1 VQHVFLKIVN
11 FLKLGDFMAK
21 IQGFELVALH
31 KTKKTLL
38 EQRVLANC
46 GIHVVQ
52 HISSLYYVDFATYNT
67 RKKQVT

>member
-1 VQHVFLKIVN
+1 
-11 FLKLGDFMAK
+11 MAK